1 MRHNYFD
8 EKQGYYSVGDGGDD
22 NDNQVK
28 CRPLEEKGKTF
39 FGKCLVSIHILII
52 TVYLSFARVM
62 GPARALER
70 SSKKM

>member
-28 CRPLEEKGKTF
+28 CRPLEEKGKAF
-39 FGKCLVSIHILII
+39 FGKRLVGINSWRL
-52 TVYLSFARVM
+52 RW
-62 GPARALER
+62 RC
-70 SSKKM
+70 

>member
-39 FGKCLVSIHILII
+39 
-52 TVYLSFARVM
+52 
-62 GPARALER
+62 LENAWWVFIDGY
-70 SSKKM
+70 

>member
-39 FGKCLVSIHILII
+39 FGKRLVGIN
-52 TVYLSFARVM
+52 
-62 GPARALER
+62 
-70 SSKKM
+70 

>member
-28 CRPLEEKGKTF
+28 CRPLEESGQNF
-39 FGKCLVSIHILII
+39 FWKMPGGYSLMAIE
-52 TVYLSFARVM
+52 M
-62 GPARALER
+62 ALLR
-70 SSKKM
+70 NGCF